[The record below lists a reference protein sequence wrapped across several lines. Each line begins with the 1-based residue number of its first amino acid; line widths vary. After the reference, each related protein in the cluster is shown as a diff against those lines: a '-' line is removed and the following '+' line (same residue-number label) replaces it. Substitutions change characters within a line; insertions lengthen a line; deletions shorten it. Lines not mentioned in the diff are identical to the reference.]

1 MAVEVF
7 GLLDGEMNPLQQKD
21 VATLT
26 SSKARQM
33 WMRSRLSRVEQHYLQ
48 AVCVHTTADFIKSAI
63 MPEQA

>member
-26 SSKARQM
+26 SFEGSADVDAQSVESCRATLSTGSLCAHH
-33 WMRSRLSRVEQHYLQ
+33 SRLHKICDN
-48 AVCVHTTADFIKSAI
+48 A
-63 MPEQA
+63 